1 MIGKSRAVGVLVV
14 AALVVAA
21 GALTASAGT
30 SRAAHS
36 SPAAIVGTWDVT
48 LAIQG
53 LPPGR
58 VLATFMKDRTT
69 IESANSRP
77 ALRGAS
83 HGVWQRRG
91 HRLFS
96 VTRVFFRFHPVTGNY
111 DGTTT
116 VNATVRVARDG
127 ETFDAV
133 SRSVL
138 RDPDGNI
145 VGPVIP
151 GTATGARMHVEPI
164 PEQP

>member
-1 MIGKSRAVGVLVV
+1 MIGKRGAVAALVV
-14 AALVVAA
+14 AALVFAA

-30 SRAAHS
+30 SRAGHS
-36 SPAAIVGTWDVT
+36 WPASIVGTWDVT

-53 LPPGR
+53 QPPGR

-91 HRLFS
+91 QRLFS

-111 DGTTT
+111 DGTAT
-116 VNATVRVARDG
+116 VNATVGVASDG

-133 SRSVL
+133 SRTVL
-138 RDPDGNI
+138 RDPDGNV
-145 VGPVIP
+145 VGPEIP
-151 GTATGARMHVEPI
+151 GTATGTRMHVEPI